1 MEFIKENLI
10 TILLVSLIIII
21 LIILGIFLLKT
32 STKDEN
38 SGKLA
43 ASEIK
48 EIIPNDDVEKEETSD
63 TTIIEDN
70 YNTIQENDSKL
81 VQIVNTFNSSNTA
94 EQLRLQGY
102 TLNAAILQDGI
113 TVFSSGEGLTFN
125 IQFVLNNNILST
137 EIMYNHADSRI
148 TTIEML
154 LAIILIDS
162 VGQNKGFPEQ
172 TLSTALAQ
180 QAAMNYTI
188 ENEGV
193 EIKKLDNEQGVAIR
207 VDLNSDFSF
216 LNI

>member
-1 MEFIKENLI
+1 
-10 TILLVSLIIII
+10 
-21 LIILGIFLLKT
+21 
-32 STKDEN
+32 
-38 SGKLA
+38 
-43 ASEIK
+43 
-48 EIIPNDDVEKEETSD
+48 
-63 TTIIEDN
+63 
-70 YNTIQENDSKL
+70 
-81 VQIVNTFNSSNTA
+81 
-94 EQLRLQGY
+94 
-102 TLNAAILQDGI
+102 
-113 TVFSSGEGLTFN
+113 
-125 IQFVLNNNILST
+125 
-137 EIMYNHADSRI
+137 MYNHADSRI